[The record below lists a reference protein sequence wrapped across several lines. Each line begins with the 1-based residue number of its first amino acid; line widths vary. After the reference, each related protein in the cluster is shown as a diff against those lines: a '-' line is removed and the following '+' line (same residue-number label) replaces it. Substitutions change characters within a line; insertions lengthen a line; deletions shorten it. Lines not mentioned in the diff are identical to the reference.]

1 MKLQRLRLTQIRR
14 FREPLEIPD
23 FAPGLNLFTG
33 PNEAGKSTVVR
44 AIRAA
49 FFERYRSSV
58 IDDLIPRGESPG
70 TASPTIELQFESGGI
85 EHRLAKTFFSK
96 KRFTYQAGAQAFD
109 GEAAEEAIATL
120 LGFSYPGKGVSKAE
134 HWGIP
139 GLLWVQQGDSHEI
152 AEPVRSASAFLR
164 RALESTVGAVASTG
178 GDQLLA
184 TLRQQ
189 RDQLL
194 TPGGGKPRADFAEV
208 IRDLAEAR
216 ERLADLD
223 RQIAD
228 YRASVDRL
236 EALRR
241 QQAADDKAR
250 PWQVFGDKLDKARAD
265 LAAARQLVRQQADQE
280 GQVATVEDTIGLLD
294 QQLQGFQA
302 ERESLVRRQVEL
314 AGVTAAADE
323 AARALTLRDQQR
335 ARAHLAREAAAAQ
348 VVLAEREAA
357 RRDLAEALKR
367 ATDDEARIG
376 VSLGQAEQHA
386 AVVAAR
392 QAEAEANRIDEAE
405 LKKLERSVVT
415 LREREITLRAAA
427 TAIRLD
433 LTAGQA
439 VRLDGAAVAP
449 ASEHRITA
457 RARIDLAGIG
467 VVEVTPGEGDGA
479 ELARQVEVA
488 RAERDALLARIGV
501 PSADEAQARKARFDQ
516 ARRDATVATSLLA
529 AHAPEG
535 IDALRAALARA
546 RQIRDDARRQLDAM
560 SVAPSTP
567 AEGGN
572 GAGAAAS
579 IAALLMAATAG
590 VGSGLASPTIIL
602 ADARDALKAAID
614 AQQQAADDY
623 STAASSDA
631 KAHEKRD
638 GLARTVNELKAR
650 VEAPATR
657 ERERE
662 ARNRLDQARTT
673 REQAGQA
680 LAALR
685 ERIAATQ
692 PDVLEQDVRRL
703 EQSRDQARA
712 TYDQRAGDLRALES
726 RLEMAGATGLESQRA
741 ELVVTEAALARRR
754 AELDLRARALDL
766 LVNRMEAKRQA
777 LTTRLQAPLREK
789 LTRYLRLLFPAGA
802 QLALGDDLTP
812 GELDRGPADT
822 VDFGQLSHGA
832 REQLALISRL
842 AYADLLKEA
851 GKPTLIVLDDAL
863 VHSDGGRIEQMQRV
877 LFDAASRHQILVF
890 SCHPERW
897 AGLGVAAREITS
909 FQAGYI
915 PA

>member
-70 TASPTIELQFESGGI
+70 SASPTIELQFESGGI

-96 KRFTYQAGAQAFD
+96 KRFSYQAGAQAFD

-152 AEPVRSASAFLR
+152 AEPVRSAAAFLR

-216 ERLADLD
+216 EGLADLD

-265 LAAARQLVRQQADQE
+265 LAAARQLVSQQTDQE

-294 QQLQGFQA
+294 QQLQGFQT
-302 ERESLVRRQVEL
+302 ERDNLVRRQAEL

-323 AARALTLRDQQR
+323 ANRALTLRDQQR
-335 ARAHLAREAAAAQ
+335 ARAHLAREAAGAQ

-392 QAEAEANRIDEAE
+392 QAEAEANRIDEAD

-439 VRLDGAAVAP
+439 VRLDGAAVPP

-457 RARIDLAGIG
+457 RARLDLAGIG
-467 VVEVTPGEGDGA
+467 IVEVTPGEGDGA
-479 ELARQVEVA
+479 ELARQVEIA
-488 RAERDALLARIGV
+488 RAERDVLLARIGV
-501 PSADEAQARKARFDQ
+501 PGADEAQARKGRFDQ
-516 ARRDATVATSLLA
+516 ARRDATVATGLLA
-529 AHAPEG
+529 AHAPQG

-546 RQIRDDARRQLDAM
+546 RQIRDGARRQLDAM
-560 SVAPSTP
+560 TAAATTP
-567 AEGGN
+567 GEGGD
-572 GAGAAAS
+572 GAG
-579 IAALLMAATAG
+579 TAG
-590 VGSGLASPTIIL
+590 TAGEAGEAGVESGLASPPISL

-614 AQQQAADDY
+614 AQQLAADDY
-623 STAASSDA
+623 SKAASSDA

-657 ERERE
+657 ERELE
-662 ARNRLDQARTT
+662 ARTRLDQARTT

-712 TYDQRAGDLRALES
+712 AYDQRAGDLRALES

-766 LVNRMEAKRQA
+766 LVSRMEAKRQA
-777 LTTRLQAPLREK
+777 LTTRLQAPLTEK

-802 QLALGDDLTP
+802 QLALADDLTP

-909 FQAGYI
+909 FQASYI